1 MAGPIVHNAF
11 FKDCLNSSDL
21 KINSI
26 NANIFAQGHDLLLY
40 LEIYNFLNNR
50 NISLIGYKS
59 LFIII

>member
-50 NISLIGYKS
+50 NISLI
-59 LFIII
+59 